1 MSADGE
7 YVMNICHGYEEGDEV
22 ASWSGSIKFLYLEMA
37 APCPGDINNDQNI
50 DGADMGLLIAS
61 WGSCPDCPADLNG
74 DGQVNGA
81 DVGQFLASW
90 GPCP

>member
-7 YVMNICHGYEEGDEV
+7 YTMNICHGYEEGDEV
-22 ASWSGSIKFLYLEMA
+22 ATWNGSIKFLYLIMDT
-37 APCPGDINNDQNI
+37 PCPGDINNDQNI
-50 DGADMGLLIAS
+50 DGADMGLMIAS